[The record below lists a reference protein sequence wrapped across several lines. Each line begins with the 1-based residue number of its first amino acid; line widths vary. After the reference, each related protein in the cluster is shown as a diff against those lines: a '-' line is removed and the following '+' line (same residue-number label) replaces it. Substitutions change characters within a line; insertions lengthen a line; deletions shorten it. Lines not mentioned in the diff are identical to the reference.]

1 MVLDLLLD
9 FSVFKFPPLKD
20 EDDNNIYFIIPW
32 RSSKMKYM
40 HLLKQLVVIT
50 GIIDN
55 GNKDAIS
62 VKKVFLLHN
71 LRSFILKST
80 LLVPA
85 SYNAF

>member
-20 EDDNNIYFIIPW
+20 EDDNNIYLIIPW

>member
-1 MVLDLLLD
+1 
-9 FSVFKFPPLKD
+9 
-20 EDDNNIYFIIPW
+20 
-32 RSSKMKYM
+32 MKYM
-40 HLLKQLVVIT
+40 HLLQQLVVIT

-55 GNKDAIS
+55 GNREAIS
-62 VKKVFLLHN
+62 VKKDFLLHN

>member
-9 FSVFKFPPLKD
+9 VSVFKFPPLTD
-20 EDDNNIYFIIPW
+20 EDDNNIYLIIPW

-40 HLLKQLVVIT
+40 HLLKQLVAIT

-71 LRSFILKST
+71 LRSFILRST
-80 LLVPA
+80 GA
-85 SYNAF
+85 SQL

>member
-32 RSSKMKYM
+32 RSSKIKYM